1 MCTGRNSVPCCHFSS
16 VMCCMHVVCWVS
28 ACSLDGNTFCILF
41 TTFPWEGSRAV
52 QLWSCRRLS
61 SRSTT
66 RRRRERVRKP
76 IGRSLRRSISSRFKQ
91 MEDHPAPPPK
101 KKVDLISRF
110 FLARFLCI
118 VIRPHRRERKD
129 ENTMRERRSRRTDK
143 EWPIQV
149 IHTIN

>member
-1 MCTGRNSVPCCHFSS
+1 M
-16 VMCCMHVVCWVS
+16 
-28 ACSLDGNTFCILF
+28 
-41 TTFPWEGSRAV
+41 
-52 QLWSCRRLS
+52 
-61 SRSTT
+61 
-66 RRRRERVRKP
+66 RKP

-91 MEDHPAPPPK
+91 MEHHPAPPPK

-143 EWPIQV
+143 EWP
-149 IHTIN
+149 TSNTCS